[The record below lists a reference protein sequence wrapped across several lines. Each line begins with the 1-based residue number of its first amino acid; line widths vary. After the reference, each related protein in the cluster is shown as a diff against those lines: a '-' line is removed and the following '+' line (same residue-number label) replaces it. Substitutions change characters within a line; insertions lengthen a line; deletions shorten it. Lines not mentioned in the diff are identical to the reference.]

1 MVKGQNAYIASSF
14 SKLGPFK
21 FVPTPRPPKGEEG
34 HRVETEPGYPQAYFK
49 KSKTPIQ
56 IPPMLP
62 GGKGQPP
69 IKTAWND
76 TKSVVAEILSREL
89 RISLEQAFQTL
100 VRTSTGTL

>member
-1 MVKGQNAYIASSF
+1 
-14 SKLGPFK
+14 
-21 FVPTPRPPKGEEG
+21 
-34 HRVETEPGYPQAYFK
+34 
-49 KSKTPIQ
+49 
-56 IPPMLP
+56 MLP